1 MKIFDLIALSAR
13 NLSRRKGRT
22 ALTVIGVAV
31 GTCLIIVMISFGIA
45 MNQANEAMLA
55 SWGDLTQ
62 IQVYGGS
69 TVYYSGSGGSAA
81 VSGGD
86 QPAVLNDEMV
96 ASFTKM
102 DHVVAA
108 TPFYQAYSLN
118 GTITAGKGDRYSAY
132 LSNAVGVYASAM
144 EPMGFTLASGDW
156 MTDTGSYGRDVIPV
170 MVCEQ
175 TGYNFEDTR
184 KSYNSSKRYRWYG
197 QTDAAGNLLEPF
209 VDVNKEDMTLTL
221 SSGDAENPKT
231 KSWKLK
237 VVGSINPDTAKGW
250 WTQSSFILRI
260 QDVKML
266 QEEYKDLAGSNASSY
281 GTDTTSYDQVY
292 VKVDDMDN
300 VEAVDQA
307 IQDLGFSTYSM
318 TQQREAMQE
327 QVSQLMLILGCL
339 AAFSLLVAAL
349 NIINTMTMA
358 IYERTREIGIMKV
371 LGCALGKIRLMFL
384 IESGFIGLIGG
395 VTGSVVSLLISFVL
409 NNLTLIMAVLGGSGG
424 GLSDVMGSLGY
435 YGGMGSAVSVVPPW
449 LVLLALAFA
458 TLIGLVAGILPAA
471 RATKISALEAIRHE

>member
-55 SWGDLTQ
+55 TWGDLTQ

-69 TVYYSGSGGSAA
+69 TVYYSGSGGSVA
-81 VSGGD
+81 VGGDD

-132 LSNAVGVYASAM
+132 LGNAVGVYASAM

-170 MVCEQ
+170 MACEQ

-209 VDVNKEDMTLTL
+209 VDVNKDEMTLTL

-266 QEEYKDLAGSNASSY
+266 QEEYKDLAGSDAYYGSDSS
-281 GTDTTSYDQVY
+281 SYDQVY

-300 VEAVDQA
+300 VEAVDEA
-307 IQDLGFSTYSM
+307 IQELGFSTYSM

-358 IYERTREIGIMKV
+358 IYERTREIGVMKV
-371 LGCALGKIRLMFL
+371 LGCALGKIRMMFL
-384 IESGFIGLIGG
+384 IESGFIGFIGG
-395 VTGSVVSLLISFVL
+395 VTGSVVSLVISFVL
-409 NNLTLIMAVLGGSGG
+409 NNLTLIMAIFGG
-424 GLSDVMGSLGY
+424 GGGDLSGIMNSIGY

-458 TLIGLVAGILPAA
+458 TVIGLVAGLLPAA

>member
-1 MKIFDLIALSAR
+1 M
-13 NLSRRKGRT
+13 
-22 ALTVIGVAV
+22 
-31 GTCLIIVMISFGIA
+31 
-45 MNQANEAMLA
+45 
-55 SWGDLTQ
+55 WW
-62 IQVYGGS
+62 
-69 TVYYSGSGGSAA
+69 
-81 VSGGD
+81 
-86 QPAVLNDEMV
+86 P
-96 ASFTKM
+96 
-102 DHVVAA
+102 A

-132 LSNAVGVYASAM
+132 LGNAVGVYASAM

-209 VDVNKEDMTLTL
+209 VDVNKEEMTLTL
-221 SSGDAENPKT
+221 SNGDADNPKT

-266 QEEYKDLAGSNASSY
+266 QQEYKDLAGSDASY
-281 GTDTTSYDQVY
+281 GTNTNTYDQVY

-300 VEAVDQA
+300 VEAVDKA
-307 IQDLGFSTYSM
+307 IQDMGFSTYSM
-318 TQQREAMQE
+318 SQQREAMQE

-358 IYERTREIGIMKV
+358 IYERTREIGVMKV

-384 IESGFIGLIGG
+384 IESGFIGFIGG
-395 VTGSVVSLLISFVL
+395 VTGSVVSLVISFVL
-409 NNLTLIMAVLGGSGG
+409 NNLTLIMAILGGGG
-424 GLSDVMGSLGY
+424 GGGVSDMMGSMGY
-435 YGGMGSAVSVVPPW
+435 YGGGMGSAVSVVPPW
-449 LVLLALAFA
+449 LVLLALTFA